1 VTTLLSRIGFIEP
14 MMPALVNS
22 APEGA
27 DWIHELK
34 YDGYRTQLVLNRG
47 DRRAY
52 TRRGHDWS
60 HLYAPILAVAGELDC
75 RSAMIDGEV
84 IIQDNRG
91 LSDFRTLRSELARK
105 KPRGLIFMAFDLL
118 HIDDLDLR
126 RRPLE
131 ERRDRLRDLLG
142 TNEPGSPIQFSD
154 HVVGGGPEFFELAE
168 QSGAEGIVSKK
179 LGSRYRSGPAQSWLK
194 TKAFTESELVVI
206 GAAKGD
212 LAPVALLARETE
224 DRRLEYA
231 GAAMVTFAESEREK
245 FWRTMER
252 LATDKAPLHMKQPS
266 ESSWVRP
273 EIRLRVRHLRGEETL
288 RHATVKGIS
297 YLPPERKP
305 AAVPTSRRPSS
316 EPTHQVGPDA
326 VPARELLL
334 DYYRRMGAWMLPVL
348 AQRPLNLFRCPP
360 HDAGECFFQRNRM
373 HPPRP
378 ESLFPPPI
386 RDIPIHQKNG
396 RTERYLYVEDVA
408 GLLACV
414 EAETVE
420 FHAWGSRVDDV
431 ERPDRIAIDLD
442 PDEGLGFDEVKRT
455 AFEVRDHLHSIGLES
470 FALLTGGK
478 GIHVVVPFTPHGEW
492 PAVRGFAEAF
502 CKVLAQAHPERFTL
516 ETRKDRRRG
525 RIFLDYLRNQR
536 TATAIMPYSAR
547 ARSGAPVAAPVGWDE
562 LDGIESPQ
570 HFTIDDTPQ
579 LIKRARRL
587 RAWGSANQSLPVLK

>member
-1 VTTLLSRIGFIEP
+1 
-14 MMPALVNS
+14 MMPALVDL
-22 APEGA
+22 APEGP

-34 YDGYRTQLVLNRG
+34 YDGYRTQLVLNG
-47 DRRAY
+47 NDRRAY

-60 HLYAPILAVAGELDC
+60 HLYASILGAAGKLDC
-75 RSAMIDGEV
+75 SSAVIDGEV
-84 IIQDNRG
+84 IIQDSRG
-91 LSDFRTLRSELARK
+91 LSDFRALRSELARK
-105 KPRGLIFMAFDLL
+105 QPRGLIFMAFDLL
-118 HIDDLDLR
+118 HLDDLDLR
-126 RRPLE
+126 RKPVE
-131 ERRDRLRDLLG
+131 ERRQRLLDLLG

-168 QSGAEGIVSKK
+168 QSSAEGIVSKK

-194 TKAFTESELVVI
+194 TKAFTESEFVVI

-224 DRRLEYA
+224 DHCLEYA

-252 LATDKAPLHMKQPS
+252 LATDRAPLHMKQPS

-273 EIRLRVRHLRGEETL
+273 EIRLRVQHLRGEETL

-297 YLPPERKP
+297 YLPPEQKP
-305 AAVPTSRRPSS
+305 AAARTSRRSLS

-326 VPARELLL
+326 VPSSELLL
-334 DYYRRMGAWMLPVL
+334 DYCRRMGPWMLPFL

-378 ESLFPPPI
+378 EGLFPHPI
-386 RDIPIHQKNG
+386 RDIPILQKNG

-442 PDEGLGFDEVKRT
+442 PDEGLGFYQVKRT
-455 AFEVRDHLHSIGLES
+455 AFEVRDHLASIGLES

-478 GIHVVVPFTPHGEW
+478 GIHVVVPFTRRGEW
-492 PAVRGFAEAF
+492 PEVRGFAEAF
-502 CKVLAQAHPERFTL
+502 CSVLAQAHPERFTL
-516 ETRKDRRRG
+516 DTRKDRRRG

-547 ARSGAPVAAPVGWDE
+547 ARQGAPVAAPVGWDE
-562 LDGIESPQ
+562 LEGIESPQ
-570 HFTIDDTPQ
+570 HFTINDTAQ

-587 RAWGSANQSLPVLK
+587 RAWGSADQSLPILK